1 MRIIRTEEVT
11 STNDYIR
18 QQDEHLTLCWAESQ
32 TKGRGQKGNSWES
45 EKGRNLTFSFL
56 LHPERL
62 PAGKQFILS
71 KAVSLAVVEALRT
84 TGTQARIKWPNDIY
98 VGDRKI
104 CGILI
109 EHDLSG
115 DGMIRRSVVG
125 IGINVNQQR
134 FLSDAPNPTSLL
146 LETGRICDREALLA
160 AFIDRFTDFYHIVCH
175 DPENGLIDDAYLE
188 LLYRKGEWHR
198 YRDAEGCFEGRI
210 TGIGPEGELLVEKR
224 SGAVNGYR
232 FKEVS
237 YLL

>member
-1 MRIIRTEEVT
+1 MRIIRTDEVS

-18 QQDEHLTLCWAESQ
+18 QHDEHLTLCWAESQ

-45 EKGRNLTFSFL
+45 EKGQNLTFSFL
-56 LHPERL
+56 LHPEQL
-62 PAGKQFILS
+62 PARRQFLLS

-84 TGTQARIKWPNDIY
+84 TGTEARIKWPNDIY

-115 DGMIRRSVVG
+115 NGMIRRSVVG
-125 IGINVNQQR
+125 IGINVNQEHFR
-134 FLSDAPNPTSLL
+134 SDAPNPTSLL
-146 LETGRICDREALLA
+146 LETGRRWDRETLLT
-160 AFIDRFTDFYHIVCH
+160 AFIERFSDFYGDICRE
-175 DPENGLIDDAYLE
+175 PENRRIDESYLK
-188 LLYRKGEWHR
+188 LLYRKEEWHR
-198 YRDAEGCFEGRI
+198 YRDAEGTFEGRI
-210 TGIGPEGELLVEKR
+210 TGIGPEGELLIEKR
-224 SGAVNGYR
+224 NGRSGSYL